1 MTLNCIYYPSR
12 CLFTGDSGR
21 RIGNN
26 HFDSPCDEGDF
37 PTSLHLVG
45 GFLSR
50 LWFPK
55 AIPRY
60 PHSVSHSYPYL
71 TEEGAHFHLM
81 MVVFPIVYP
90 IPIGFP
96 NLHMAQES
104 IEGPQLLLQLFR
116 VLLRNTLE
124 EPPCQTPRQTIEKWE
139 DDSWYDMGSSEKY
152 ICWLVI
158 SFVWYMIYY
167 IYRYFIPTNG
177 MTINKLTYSKCPI
190 FCGAFYW
197 SAFEPVV
204 GVLLRVERWCPT
216 HVGRSWISRWLK
228 LETPH
233 IYEFYVI
240 APWSTGGA
248 TGNGSFSGSFIL
260 GLEFGVV
267 DFQPKSVFLR
277 VYRRLVMKSYLV
289 KLLHV
294 EPCGLSDEH
303 DWLLLVQ
310 ATLKWKL
317 PAPWFLLKLWF
328 TWLMVVSDWYHL
340 LTGQNWLEECV
351 VIRWFPIG
359 KSFLGW
365 WLW

>member
-1 MTLNCIYYPSR
+1 MKGTSQLHCIW
-12 CLFTGDSGR
+12 LGDFSAV
-21 RIGNN
+21 
-26 HFDSPCDEGDF
+26 FDSQR
-37 PTSLHLVG
+37 H
-45 GFLSR
+45 
-50 LWFPK
+50 
-55 AIPRY
+55 IPRY

-197 SAFEPVV
+197 SAFDQWLVSSWGLSG
-204 GVLLRVERWCPT
+204 GVRLMWGGVESADGW
-216 HVGRSWISRWLK
+216 SWK
-228 LETPH
+228 PH
-233 IYEFYVI
+233 IFTSST
-240 APWSTGGA
+240 WSH
-248 TGNGSFSGSFIL
+248 L
-260 GLEFGVV
+260 GQLE
-267 DFQPKSVFLR
+267 
-277 VYRRLVMKSYLV
+277 
-289 KLLHV
+289 
-294 EPCGLSDEH
+294 
-303 DWLLLVQ
+303 
-310 ATLKWKL
+310 
-317 PAPWFLLKLWF
+317 
-328 TWLMVVSDWYHL
+328 
-340 LTGQNWLEECV
+340 GQ
-351 VIRWFPIG
+351 RAMDH
-359 KSFLGW
+359 FLGHFYW
-365 WLW
+365 VWSLE